1 MVIVSFKATAVKH
14 KTEVISLQKIKANC
28 LYYFREVKAQLKKEC
43 IERVTVDINNE
54 LVKEILTEMVADT
67 ADDVFE
73 TDVKQRLKQLYDLER
88 LVKLS
93 HAGRFWNK
101 WKNEYKAV
109 TKLKRAM
116 EEFPCAPNMQ
126 SQKEQ
131 LQTLLNV
138 GDERIMDRKFFVS
151 KRAKL
156 TIETPLEIEKHRKET
171 ETCAL
176 VHRLYRNL
184 LHQTAWAPLDLG
196 RVVGKLLNRKNKWSQ
211 HQSKYLKK
219 DKVSLV
225 NLNSLYVEGI
235 LSHCTCIL

>member
-1 MVIVSFKATAVKH
+1 M
-14 KTEVISLQKIKANC
+14 
-28 LYYFREVKAQLKKEC
+28 YYFREVKAQLKKEC

-54 LVKEILTEMVADT
+54 LVEETLTEMVADT

-73 TDVKQRLKQLYDLER
+73 TDVKQRLRQLDDFER

-93 HAGRFWNK
+93 RAGHFWNK
-101 WKNEYKAV
+101 WKKEYKAV

-131 LQTLLNV
+131 LQTILNV
-138 GDERIMDRKFFVS
+138 DDERIMDRKFFVN

-156 TIETPLEIEKHRKET
+156 TIETPLEIEKRRKET

-184 LHQTAWAPLDLG
+184 LHQTAWTPLDLG
-196 RVVGKLLNRKNKWSQ
+196 RVVGKLLNRKYKWSQ
-211 HQSKYLKK
+211 RQSKYVKK
-219 DKVSLV
+219 CKVSLV
-225 NLNSLYVEGI
+225 NLKSVYMMGI
-235 LSHCTCIL
+235 MSHCSCVL